1 MEQVPHGPASGNT
14 RVEAALAAARE
25 VKQAAANKTHIPTA
39 NSQKAKYDKP
49 AWARAVDSHLTVKGS
64 VAVSK
69 KHQLAISGLFHSQGG
84 TSNATAI
91 QANELVKN
99 FPKAAAAGLQLY
111 TASQI
116 KSAVGNRQP
125 YFEFWNKEIERIAKE
140 YADKKLKLDK
150 LVISGRVDAAWKA
163 QGLPAV
169 LRSAAALD
177 KGEEEYS
184 ETVSKHLKNLDVLC
198 EHLQTQNR
206 SLQSHKDVFEKD
218 VRNMAGTHKS
228 SAKELIAALERECKS
243 VLENIGTSCEAL
255 RKQLKREADAKV
267 KRSSGSGKSTTEKKR
282 MLPSDTLK
290 RISDGVSARSL
301 KRSRKVDA
309 LPTAANRPTR
319 TAANTASKIIENMDL
334 TTDDKEVD
342 DDNETEYVIE
352 EEEEEHE
359 EEEEEDD
366 DVANEEEIIK
376 SLAVEGKALAVR
388 SDGDEVFLFITTDGI
403 KEGAKRVPGGFL
415 RELAPGASYGRNAKL
430 KRNEVLFAGPMD
442 LRTSDIFKCA
452 FSNRQLQ
459 RLLAGE
465 EQVVEKTTGGDNGLD
480 EMAMDAEGAGLAVDG
495 EGAGLAVDGEAA
507 ELAMDVDGEEVAGLA
522 MDGEAA
528 GLAMDAEVAGLA
540 AVGEPWAGNGRW
552 LLGLQWTV
560 KLMGWQWTVKLL
572 GWQWT
577 LKLRKWVWSPWTSL

>member
-1 MEQVPHGPASGNT
+1 MPLPLQLDMLFTGNAAADGDMEQVPHGPASGNT

-69 KHQLAISGLFHSQGG
+69 KHQLAISGLFHSQG
-84 TSNATAI
+84 
-91 QANELVKN
+91 
-99 FPKAAAAGLQLY
+99 
-111 TASQI
+111 
-116 KSAVGNRQP
+116 
-125 YFEFWNKEIERIAKE
+125 
-140 YADKKLKLDK
+140 
-150 LVISGRVDAAWKA
+150 
-163 QGLPAV
+163 
-169 LRSAAALD
+169 
-177 KGEEEYS
+177 
-184 ETVSKHLKNLDVLC
+184 
-198 EHLQTQNR
+198 
-206 SLQSHKDVFEKD
+206 
-218 VRNMAGTHKS
+218 
-228 SAKELIAALERECKS
+228 
-243 VLENIGTSCEAL
+243 
-255 RKQLKREADAKV
+255 
-267 KRSSGSGKSTTEKKR
+267 SGKSTTEKKR

-301 KRSRKVDA
+301 KRSRKVEA

-334 TTDDKEVD
+334 TTDDNEVD

-352 EEEEEHE
+352 EGKQISIEVTTISSISTNYFDAICPYETMFMCHVHHTDGDVESDPEDQPEEEEHE
-359 EEEEEDD
+359 EEEEKDD

-376 SLAVEGKALAVR
+376 SLAVEGKALVVR

-430 KRNEVLFAGPMD
+430 KRNEVLFGADNETQKRILELVTADPSARYFTRYEAGKFKRHEWQTTIELGSFIVLDDDHITVAHTWTSTAGPMD

-452 FSNRQLQ
+452 FSNQQLQ

-480 EMAMDAEGAGLAVDG
+480 EMAMDAEA
-495 EGAGLAVDGEAA
+495 AGLAVDGEAA
-507 ELAMDVDGEEVAGLA
+507 ELAVDGEAAGLA

-528 GLAMDAEVAGLA
+528 GLLMDGEAGGVAVDAVGEAAGLA
-540 AVGEPWAGNGRW
+540 MDGEAAVLAIDGEAAGLAVGGEADGLAVDGEADGLAVDAEAAKVGVVSMDVTLNPTTGVSAQCATPARSVPMATETGGNDIE
-552 LLGLQWTV
+552 LPLN
-560 KLMGWQWTVKLL
+560 
-572 GWQWT
+572 
-577 LKLRKWVWSPWTSL
+577 